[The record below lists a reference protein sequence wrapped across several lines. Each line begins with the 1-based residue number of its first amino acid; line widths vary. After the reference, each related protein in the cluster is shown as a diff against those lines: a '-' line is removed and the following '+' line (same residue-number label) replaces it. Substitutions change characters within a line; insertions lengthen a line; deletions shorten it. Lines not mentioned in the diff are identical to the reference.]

1 MAAVQRK
8 PKYVVTIGNYPAEY
22 SNNNLAKFVS
32 RVNMEILFSIIPP
45 AHSIT
50 TYVTMT

>member
-8 PKYVVTIGNYPAEY
+8 PKYVITIGNYPEEY

-32 RVNMEILFSIIPP
+32 RVNVEIQFSVIPL